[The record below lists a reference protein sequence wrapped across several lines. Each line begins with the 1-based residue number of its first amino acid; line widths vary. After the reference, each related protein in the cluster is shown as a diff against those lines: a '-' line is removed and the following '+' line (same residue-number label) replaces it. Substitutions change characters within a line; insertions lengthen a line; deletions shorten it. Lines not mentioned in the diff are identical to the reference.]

1 MAMADSKRGPAPHLA
16 LKQALTHLHEAEIE
30 ILAAVHEGSHPK
42 KALLLEA
49 HSLVWEAVSTLMK
62 ATVGEDQPQK

>member
-1 MAMADSKRGPAPHLA
+1 MKDSQRGPAPHFA

-30 ILAAVHEGSHPK
+30 ILAAVHEGNHPK

-49 HSLVWEAVSTLMK
+49 HSMVWEAVSTLMK
-62 ATVGEDQPQK
+62 AMAASDSTEK